1 MKRGAYER
9 LFLYI
14 LDTYYDKLKVI
25 RTIERKLPLERIE
38 SLKNQKVKDWKK
50 LQTRK
55 GRKKAQQYILEGF
68 HLVEEAVKAGE
79 EITHLLIREDI
90 LQDSLKLNWV
100 NQLSAECIE
109 ITDSV
114 ARDMADTETS
124 QGVFAVVNITE
135 KMIPQEIHSP
145 YLFLDAVQ
153 DPGNVGTLIRSADA
167 AGFEGVVLGEGSADL
182 YNAKTLRAAQGS
194 HLHLPVYQ
202 ADLKEWIKR
211 FQTEGRPVFGTALD
225 DRAVPYNGEKQ
236 IEPFAL
242 IVGNEGSGVSS
253 ELLLLTDKNLYIP
266 IKGQAESLNV
276 AIAASILM
284 FSLYA

>member
-1 MKRGAYER
+1 M
-9 LFLYI
+9 
-14 LDTYYDKLKVI
+14 
-25 RTIERKLPLERIE
+25 ERIE

-79 EITHLLIREDI
+79 EISHLLIREDI

-167 AGFEGVVLGEGSADL
+167 AGFEGIVLGEGSADL
-182 YNAKTLRAAQGS
+182 YNAKTLRSAQGS

-202 ADLKEWIKR
+202 ADLKEWINR

-225 DRAVPYNGEKQ
+225 NRAVPYNGEKQ
-236 IEPFAL
+236 TEPFAL
-242 IVGNEGSGVSS
+242 IVGNEGSGVSQ